1 MSVAE
6 TPRAS
11 AGGSRAAVTGCVML
25 ATIMQ
30 ALDTTI
36 ANVAVPYMQAS
47 LNASLDQVNWVLTSY
62 IVAAAIMT
70 PPTGWLAR
78 RFGRKELF
86 IVAVSGF
93 TVASILC
100 GMAQSLEQ
108 MVAFRLLQG
117 MFGAPLVPLSQ
128 AVLLDIYPRERHG
141 EAMAIWGIGVMVGPI
156 LGPTLGGWLTE
167 NYHWRWVFYI
177 NLPIGILTLLG
188 LFAFLDRPARDRR
201 LRMDWMGFGLLSLA
215 VGTFQLMLDRG
226 QHLDWFTSAEVVIEA
241 IIAGLALYLFLA
253 HVLTA
258 ERPFID
264 LAIFRDR
271 NFSAGVVLICIT
283 AFILFG
289 SLALLTPFMQLLLG
303 YPVMTAGWV
312 LAPRGMGTMLAMFL
326 VGRLIG
332 RIDPRFLMALGYT
345 LLALTLDDM
354 AGFTLEVP
362 FDRFVLSGF
371 IQGMGFGF
379 CFVPI
384 STISFSTL
392 APEHRPQG
400 TSLFSL
406 MRNVGGSVGISI
418 VIFLLARGGQ
428 AARSELVPHLQP
440 LAPAIQARPLP
451 DAWSLD
457 TLEGLAALQAELVR
471 QATAVAYFSDFQLLA
486 IGALLAIPVVCL
498 IRPPR
503 RGRAA

>member
-1 MSVAE
+1 
-6 TPRAS
+6 
-11 AGGSRAAVTGCVML
+11 ML

-86 IVAVSGF
+86 IVAVAGF

-100 GMAQSLEQ
+100 GAAQSLEQ

-117 MFGAPLVPLSQ
+117 MFGAPLVPLAQ
-128 AVLLDIYPRERHG
+128 QVLLDIYPRERHG

-177 NLPIGILTLLG
+177 NLPIGIVTLAG
-188 LFAFLDRPARDRR
+188 LVAFLDRPARDFR
-201 LRMDWMGFGLLSLA
+201 LRMDWFGFAMLSLGIG
-215 VGTFQLMLDRG
+215 VFQLMLDRG
-226 QHLDWFTSAEVVIEA
+226 EHLDWFASTEIVVEA
-241 IIAGLALYLFLA
+241 IVAGLAFYLFLA
-253 HVLTA
+253 HVATA

-264 LAIFRDR
+264 LQIFRDR
-271 NFSAGVVLICIT
+271 NFAAGLMLICIT
-283 AFILFG
+283 AFTLFG
-289 SLALLTPFMQLLLG
+289 SLALLTPFMQQLLG
-303 YPVMTAGWV
+303 YPVLTAGFI
-312 LAPRGMGTMLAMFL
+312 LGPRGAGTMLAMFL

-332 RIDPRFLMALGYT
+332 RVDVRFLIALGFT
-345 LLALTLDDM
+345 LLALTLNDM
-354 AGFTLEVP
+354 AHFTLDVS
-362 FDRFVLSGF
+362 FDRFLLSGF

-418 VIFLLARGGQ
+418 TIFLLTRGTQ
-428 AARSELVPHLQP
+428 SVRSELVQHITPF
-440 LAPAIQARPLP
+440 APGVQARTLP
-451 DAWSLD
+451 EAWSIE
-457 TLEGLAALQAELVR
+457 TMRGLASLQAEVVR
-471 QATAVAYFSDFQLLA
+471 QASAVAYFADFQLLA
-486 IGALLAIPVVCL
+486 FWALLGIPIVVCVV
-498 IRPPR
+498 RPPR
-503 RGRAA
+503 HSRRA

>member
-1 MSVAE
+1 MSIAE
-6 TPRAS
+6 RSPPSA
-11 AGGSRAAVTGCVML
+11 AGGRAAVTGCVML

-47 LNASLDQVNWVLTSY
+47 LNASLDQINWVLTSY

-78 RFGRKELF
+78 RFGRKEVF
-86 IVAVSGF
+86 IVAVAGF

-100 GMAQSLEQ
+100 GAAQSLEQ

-128 AVLLDIYPRERHG
+128 AVLLDTYPRERHG
-141 EAMAIWGIGVMVGPI
+141 EAMAIWGVGVMVGPI

-167 NYHWRWVFYI
+167 HYHWRWVFYI
-177 NLPIGILTLLG
+177 NLPVGIVTLLG
-188 LFAFLDRPARDRR
+188 LVAFLDRPGRDRR

-226 QHLDWFTSAEVVIEA
+226 EHLDWFTSTEIIAEA
-241 IIAGLALYLFLA
+241 IIAGLALYLFLV

-264 LAIFRDR
+264 LSIFRDR
-271 NFSAGVVLICIT
+271 NFASGVTLICIT

-289 SLALLTPFMQLLLG
+289 SLALLTPFMQTLLG
-303 YPVMTAGWV
+303 YPVMTAGMI

-332 RIDPRFLMALGYT
+332 RVDIRLLMALGYA
-345 LLALTLDDM
+345 LLALTLHDM
-354 AGFTLEVP
+354 SGFTLEVA
-362 FDRFVLSGF
+362 FERFLVSGF

-384 STISFSTL
+384 STISFATL

-406 MRNVGGSVGISI
+406 MRNVGGSVGISV

-428 AARSELVPHLQP
+428 AARSELVPHLHP

-457 TLEGLAALQAELVR
+457 TVEGLAALQAEVMR
-471 QATAVAYFSDFQLLA
+471 QAQAIAYFSDFQLLSMIA
-486 IGALLAIPVVCL
+486 ALAIPVVCM

-503 RGRAA
+503 RPGV

>member
-1 MSVAE
+1 VSIAE
-6 TPRAS
+6 PARAS

-78 RFGRKELF
+78 RFGRKEIFL
-86 IVAVSGF
+86 VAVAGF

-100 GMAQSLEQ
+100 GAAQSLEQ
-108 MVAFRLLQG
+108 MVVFRLLQG

-177 NLPIGILTLLG
+177 NLPIGILTLAG
-188 LFAFLDRPARDRR
+188 LVAFLDRPGRDRR

-226 QHLDWFTSAEVVIEA
+226 EHLDWFTSAEIVIEA
-241 IIAGLALYLFLA
+241 LVAGLALYLFLA

-258 ERPFID
+258 ERPFVD

-271 NFSAGVVLICIT
+271 NFAAGVVLIGIT

-289 SLALLTPFMQLLLG
+289 SLALLTPFMQSLLG
-303 YPVMTAGWV
+303 YPVLTAGMI

-332 RIDPRFLMALGYT
+332 RLDIRILLAIGYT
-345 LLALTLDDM
+345 LLALTLNDM
-354 AGFTLEVP
+354 ASFTLDVGFE
-362 FDRFVLSGF
+362 RFLVSGF

-384 STISFSTL
+384 STLSFTTL

-406 MRNVGGSVGISI
+406 LRNIGGSVGISV

-428 AARSELVPHLQP
+428 AARSEMVGLVQP
-440 LAPAIQARPLP
+440 LAPAIQARDLP

-457 TLEGLAALQAELVR
+457 TVEGLTAIQAELVR
-471 QATAVAYFSDFQLLA
+471 QATAIAYFADFQLLSVIA
-486 IGALLAIPVVCL
+486 VLGLPIALLA
-498 IRPPR
+498 RPPR
-503 RGRAA
+503 RR